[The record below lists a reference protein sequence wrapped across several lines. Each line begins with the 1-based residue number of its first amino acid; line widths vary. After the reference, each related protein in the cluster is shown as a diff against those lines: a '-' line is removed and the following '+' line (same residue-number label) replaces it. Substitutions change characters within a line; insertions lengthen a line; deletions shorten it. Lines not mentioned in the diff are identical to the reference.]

1 MTLMMMKSNHAL
13 SFCMP
18 NTCFFVLECL
28 SIAVETVQ
36 MLGGGGGTL
45 NCLLGHPLLNRVGWK
60 IAHKPK
66 NTKKVPKIAGTV
78 SHNLDPRAAMVLDP
92 VPRASAHQADEARL
106 LNF

>member
-1 MTLMMMKSNHAL
+1 MTLMMMNHAL

-45 NCLLGHPLLNRVGWK
+45 NCLLGHPILNRVG
-60 IAHKPK
+60 
-66 NTKKVPKIAGTV
+66 
-78 SHNLDPRAAMVLDP
+78 
-92 VPRASAHQADEARL
+92 
-106 LNF
+106 